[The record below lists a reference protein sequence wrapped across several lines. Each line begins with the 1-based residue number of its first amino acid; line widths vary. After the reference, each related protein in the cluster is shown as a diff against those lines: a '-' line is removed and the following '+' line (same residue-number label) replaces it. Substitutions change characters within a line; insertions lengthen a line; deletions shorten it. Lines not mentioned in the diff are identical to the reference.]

1 MSKETHNLLKIYD
14 QEAPEVINL
23 LEDVLFE
30 IRDSLIDGD
39 SEGLKKLLHYV
50 PIKDLIDYL
59 PDEVAKKYRNEKK
72 RRWNEYRKKG
82 EGFNQR
88 RKEM

>member
-1 MSKETHNLLKIYD
+1 MLKDKKHNLLKIYD

-39 SEGLKKLLHYV
+39 VEGLKKLLHYV

-59 PDEVAKKYRNEKK
+59 PEKVAAKYRNEKK
-72 RRWNEYRKKG
+72 SLSQNEGSKDV
-82 EGFNQR
+82 
-88 RKEM
+88 

>member
-1 MSKETHNLLKIYD
+1 MLKDKKHNLLKIYD

-39 SEGLKKLLHYV
+39 AEG
-50 PIKDLIDYL
+50 
-59 PDEVAKKYRNEKK
+59 
-72 RRWNEYRKKG
+72 
-82 EGFNQR
+82 
-88 RKEM
+88 

>member
-1 MSKETHNLLKIYD
+1 MLKDKKHNLLKIYD

-30 IRDSLIDGD
+30 IKDSLIDGD
-39 SEGLKKLLHYV
+39 AEGLKKLLHYV

-59 PDEVAKKYRNEKK
+59 PEKVAAKYRGKK
-72 RRWNEYRKKG
+72 E
-82 EGFNQR
+82 
-88 RKEM
+88 KEMK

>member
-39 SEGLKKLLHYV
+39 VEGLKKLLHS
-50 PIKDLIDYL
+50 
-59 PDEVAKKYRNEKK
+59 KKTQIIS
-72 RRWNEYRKKG
+72 W
-82 EGFNQR
+82 
-88 RKEM
+88 MHL

>member
-1 MSKETHNLLKIYD
+1 MSKET
-14 QEAPEVINL
+14 INL

-59 PDEVAKKYRNEKK
+59 PEKVANKYRSKK
-72 RRWNEYRKKG
+72 
-82 EGFNQR
+82 
-88 RKEM
+88 

>member
-59 PDEVAKKYRNEKK
+59 PEKVAAKYRGKNE
-72 RRWNEYRKKG
+72 G
-82 EGFNQR
+82 
-88 RKEM
+88 

>member
-1 MSKETHNLLKIYD
+1 MLKKE
-14 QEAPEVINL
+14 PEVINL

-39 SEGLKKLLHYV
+39 SEGLKKLLRYV

-59 PDEVAKKYRNEKK
+59 PKEVAVKYRSKK
-72 RRWNEYRKKG
+72 
-82 EGFNQR
+82 
-88 RKEM
+88 

>member
-1 MSKETHNLLKIYD
+1 LKIYD

-39 SEGLKKLLHYV
+39 AEGLKKLLRYV
-50 PIKDLIDYL
+50 PIKVLIDYL
-59 PDEVAKKYRNEKK
+59 PDEVANKHLYRAVKKLRNEGSKDV
-72 RRWNEYRKKG
+72 
-82 EGFNQR
+82 
-88 RKEM
+88 